1 MQTQCPQASLFHAK
15 ISVHVPWYFC
25 SVFLFSGP
33 IAVPP
38 LQLQLP
44 VDVPVEQIK
53 GQYLAGQLPI
63 HWCQKWLSENYQNGL
78 HKQRLGWNEKCVNM
92 AIWMI
97 FNLECWL
104 ASDML
109 DAYLTRLVPRLH
121 NIYIWVARQTPRIF
135 NLMIGVYLAERRKES
150 REGLESRVTSYWVV
164 VASHVLGAR
173 VWNGHTFIDIFLLA
187 HRGHGAHCAH
197 SSLRP
202 EARTCCSSTAAN
214 LLDSTRSCNTRM
226 ANKKMYQDMYLT
238 SLPSA
243 NMYMLFKSLLS
254 RTYSYKICHSR
265 HSNHSKEALKRSL
278 LVEWTASLM
287 QKVKKRLDHLLD
299 SVVPLAI
306 L

>member
-1 MQTQCPQASLFHAK
+1 MPKMTFRKLSKRVAQTK
-15 ISVHVPWYFC
+15 VGVKREVREY
-25 SVFLFSGP
+25 
-33 IAVPP
+33 
-38 LQLQLP
+38 
-44 VDVPVEQIK
+44 
-53 GQYLAGQLPI
+53 
-63 HWCQKWLSENYQNGL
+63 
-78 HKQRLGWNEKCVNM
+78 M

-109 DAYLTRLVPRLH
+109 DAYLIRLVPPLH

-306 L
+306 LWLECVEFKHLLNSSFVTVAKTCLTVLQIARLYI